1 MKNRKAFSTV
11 GKILYIGL
19 IMLFLYAPI
28 AVMILFS
35 FNAGISRA
43 KFTGFSMQHYA
54 NMAADNMMLT
64 ALKNTLIIALI
75 ASAIATLIGTY
86 AAFVIARLSPFRK
99 SLVLKTLNIPM
110 LNADIVTGI
119 SLLLFFVF
127 ISIPLGFF
135 SLLIAHVMFNVP
147 YVTMSVL
154 PKIRQLNKSTY
165 EAALDLGASPA
176 LAFRKVV
183 LPEIMPGVVS
193 GALMAFTLSLDDF
206 IISYFTSGT
215 DFMTLSVYINSMT
228 KKSIPLSVNALS
240 TLLFI
245 VVFVI
250 LVVINLR
257 PTARKA
263 KAQN

>member
-1 MKNRKAFSTV
+1 MRKHSKAVSAV
-11 GKILYIGL
+11 LKILYIGL
-19 IMLFLYAPI
+19 IMLFFYAPI

-43 KFTGFSMQHYA
+43 KFTGFSLQHYA

-86 AAFVIARLSPFRK
+86 AAFVIARLSPFKK
-99 SLVLKTLNIPM
+99 SLVLKSLNIPM

-147 YVTMSVL
+147 YV
-154 PKIRQLNKSTY
+154 
-165 EAALDLGASPA
+165 AALDLGAPPA

-245 VVFVI
+245 AVFVI
-250 LVVINLR
+250 LVIINLR
-257 PTARKA
+257 PASRKT
-263 KAQN
+263 KK